1 LLLRIAAKT
10 RFHGPFAVCEINPSE
25 TVVDV
30 ASGSGFDSLVA
41 VRLVGETGKVI
52 GFDMTEEMLKNLGPE

>member
-1 LLLRIAAKT
+1 M
-10 RFHGPFAVCEINPSE
+10 CEINPSE